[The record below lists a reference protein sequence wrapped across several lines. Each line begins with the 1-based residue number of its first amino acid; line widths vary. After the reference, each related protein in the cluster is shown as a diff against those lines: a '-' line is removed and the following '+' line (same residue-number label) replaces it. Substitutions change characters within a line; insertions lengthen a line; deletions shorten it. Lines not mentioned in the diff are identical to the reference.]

1 MTSMGQDMAIRGRLV
16 VEYMKEQLEGE
27 GTRGKAA
34 RVQQRHLNIQHR
46 QSVHRLIRQSAVQMI
61 TVNNC
66 GQTAGSCVQS
76 TCV

>member
-1 MTSMGQDMAIRGRLV
+1 MTSRGQDMAIYGGRLV

-27 GTRGKAA
+27 GTGGKAA

-61 TVNNC
+61 NC
-66 GQTAGSCVQS
+66 GQTAGS
-76 TCV
+76 